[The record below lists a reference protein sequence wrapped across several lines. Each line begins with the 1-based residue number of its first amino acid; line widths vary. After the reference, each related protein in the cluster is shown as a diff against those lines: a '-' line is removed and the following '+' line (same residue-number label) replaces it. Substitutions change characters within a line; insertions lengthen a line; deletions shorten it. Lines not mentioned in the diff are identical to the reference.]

1 MFSVDVT
8 GRLVL
13 IRIASPM
20 DRTDVARLVEQTR
33 ATVHASCEMVVG
45 MADLRQWSIM
55 APDLADM
62 VAELLVRDN
71 PKVERTA
78 LLVAR
83 VQSSLGLQ
91 FTRLL
96 RASKSERRRLF
107 DDPGRAAH
115 YLFDLVS
122 PPERRALGMFLAPAP
137 SG

>member
-1 MFSVDVT
+1 MFSVEVT

-20 DRTDVARLVEQTR
+20 DRTDVARLVEQIRT
-33 ATVHASCEMVVG
+33 TVHANREMVVG
-45 MADLRQWSIM
+45 LADLRQWSIL
-55 APDLADM
+55 APDSADM
-62 VAELLVRDN
+62 IAALLVRDN

-78 LLVAR
+78 LLVPR

-107 DDPGRAAH
+107 DDPPRAAH

-122 PPERRALGMFLAPAP
+122 PPERRALGTFLAPAP
-137 SG
+137 GG